1 MVWYGGSWR
10 MMTVVRV
17 RAMHALE
24 LNMHCRPEKWPPLG
38 YDPKNWHSRWET
50 ATTGTFTA
58 EKRRWHSGNVSE
70 WPLSHP
76 DSFPDS
82 R

>member
-1 MVWYGGSWR
+1 

-38 YDPKNWHSRWET
+38 YDPKKLAFTMGDGNYWHFHGGKAQVAFGKCQRM
-50 ATTGTFTA
+50 GPLVIQI
-58 EKRRWHSGNVSE
+58 HSQTQGDRCPST
-70 WPLSHP
+70 
-76 DSFPDS
+76 
-82 R
+82 